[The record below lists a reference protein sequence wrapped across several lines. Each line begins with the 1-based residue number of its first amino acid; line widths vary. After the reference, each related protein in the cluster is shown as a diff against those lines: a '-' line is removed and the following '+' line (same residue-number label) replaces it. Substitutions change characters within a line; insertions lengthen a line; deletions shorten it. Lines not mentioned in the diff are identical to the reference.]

1 MNEFLEIFI
10 TQEANNIPV
19 NFQNEINK
27 FLPFYKNIK
36 NDSLTYLF
44 SYYHCRFNY
53 LFDFLNYKI
62 DVNRHY
68 NAEQSRDL
76 ISIINDEENLFNEL
90 KNSKYSFYI
99 DDTYLNILKVCK
111 TFLSQ
116 SGGSGII
123 EDFNKITIIKS
134 RPIFH
139 LNSTITVNH
148 LQINLKL
155 IGEGSYAK
163 VLKYKDT
170 FYNKFFA
177 IKKANKELNPKEL
190 ERFKLE
196 FEIMKKANFPYILE
210 VYNYNE
216 NDNSYVMEFANTT
229 LFNYIEKNNTN
240 LSKSQRINIINQ
252 IFKAFEYIHHNIG
265 YHRDIS
271 TTNILLKQYD
281 NDLLVV
287 KVSDFGLVKLKEST
301 LTSDNTDFKG
311 SLNDPNLNIIGGFK
325 NYSIVHETY
334 ALTRLIYFIMTGK
347 IVINLKFDDERFKLF
362 IQKGISND
370 FNLRFKNIQEMKI
383 QFNKTI

>member
-1 MNEFLEIFI
+1 
-10 TQEANNIPV
+10 
-19 NFQNEINK
+19 
-27 FLPFYKNIK
+27 
-36 NDSLTYLF
+36 
-44 SYYHCRFNY
+44 
-53 LFDFLNYKI
+53 
-62 DVNRHY
+62 
-68 NAEQSRDL
+68 
-76 ISIINDEENLFNEL
+76 
-90 KNSKYSFYI
+90 
-99 DDTYLNILKVCK
+99 
-111 TFLSQ
+111 
-116 SGGSGII
+116 
-123 EDFNKITIIKS
+123 
-134 RPIFH
+134 
-139 LNSTITVNH
+139 
-148 LQINLKL
+148 
-155 IGEGSYAK
+155 
-163 VLKYKDT
+163 
-170 FYNKFFA
+170 
-177 IKKANKELNPKEL
+177 
-190 ERFKLE
+190 
-196 FEIMKKANFPYILE
+196 MKKANFPYILE

-229 LFNYIEKNNTN
+229 LFNYIEKNNTT

-325 NYSIVHETY
+325 NYSIEHETY